1 MVGQRGEREGEA
13 FRLLTYAVIP
23 IAMEIEAVA
32 TVTLVHEVVE
42 VETVVFTGIAI
53 LTESWSATTTIRDIE
68 PPVLSNDLENCQ
80 FQLELFAL
88 NYILLQVVYFTQNF
102 TLLNFHF
109 EDYINIII
117 ACFSINPRMVDI
129 INLVRF
135 ELFDITLN
143 FANNESKLNDMN
155 NCDKI

>member
-1 MVGQRGEREGEA
+1 MV
-13 FRLLTYAVIP
+13 LTYAVVP

-32 TVTLVHEVVE
+32 TETLVHEVVE
-42 VETVVFTGIAI
+42 VEAAVFTGIAI
-53 LTESWSATTTIRDIE
+53 LTQSCGAATTIRDIE

>member
-1 MVGQRGEREGEA
+1 MGGGGGGGSLV
-13 FRLLTYAVIP
+13 LTYAVVP

-32 TVTLVHEVVE
+32 TETLVHEVVE
-42 VETVVFTGIAI
+42 VEAAVLTGIAI
-53 LTESWSATTTIRDIE
+53 LTQSCGAATTIRDIE
-68 PPVLSNDLENCQ
+68 PPVLSNDLRNFLFQ
-80 FQLELFAL
+80 FQFELFAL
-88 NYILLQVVYFTQNF
+88 NYILLQVVHFTQNF

>member
-1 MVGQRGEREGEA
+1 
-13 FRLLTYAVIP
+13 
-23 IAMEIEAVA
+23 MEIVAV
-32 TVTLVHEVVE
+32 TTETLVHQVVE

-53 LTESWSATTTIRDIE
+53 LTQSCSATTTIRDIQ
-68 PPVLSNDLENCQ
+68 PPVLSNDLQNFPFQ
-80 FQLELFAL
+80 FQFELFAL
-88 NYILLQVVYFTQNF
+88 NYILLQVVHFTQNF

-117 ACFSINPRMVDI
+117 ACFSINPGLVDI

-143 FANNESKLNDMN
+143 FEQ
-155 NCDKI
+155 

>member
-1 MVGQRGEREGEA
+1 
-13 FRLLTYAVIP
+13 
-23 IAMEIEAVA
+23 MEIEAVA
-32 TVTLVHEVVE
+32 TETLVHEVVE
-42 VETVVFTGIAI
+42 VEAAVFTGIAI
-53 LTESWSATTTIRDIE
+53 LTQSCGAATTIRDIE

>member
-1 MVGQRGEREGEA
+1 MRGEGGGLPV
-13 FRLLTYAVIP
+13 LLTYTVVP

-32 TVTLVHEVVE
+32 TETLVHEVVE
-42 VETVVFTGIAI
+42 VEAAVFTGIAI
-53 LTESWSATTTIRDIE
+53 LTQSCGAATTIRDIE

>member
-1 MVGQRGEREGEA
+1 MDR
-13 FRLLTYAVIP
+13 FLTYAVIP

-32 TVTLVHEVVE
+32 TVTLEHEVVQ
-42 VETVVFTGIAI
+42 VEAAVLTGIAI
-53 LTESWSATTTIRDIE
+53 FTQSCSATTTIRDIE
-68 PPVLSNDLENCQ
+68 PPVLSNHLQNSPFQ
-80 FQLELFAL
+80 FELFAP
-88 NYILLQVVYFTQNF
+88 NYIPLQVVHFTQNF

-117 ACFSINPRMVDI
+117 ACLSINPRLARI

-135 ELFDITLN
+135 ELFDITLK

-155 NCDKI
+155 NCDEI

>member
-1 MVGQRGEREGEA
+1 
-13 FRLLTYAVIP
+13 
-23 IAMEIEAVA
+23 MEIEAVA

-42 VETVVFTGIAI
+42 VVTVVFTGIAI
-53 LTESWSATTTIRDIE
+53 FTQSCSPTTTTIRDIQ
-68 PPVLSNDLENCQ
+68 PPVGSNDLQNFLFQ
-80 FQLELFAL
+80 FELFAL
-88 NYILLQVVYFTQNF
+88 NYILLQVVHFTQNF

-117 ACFSINPRMVDI
+117 ACFSINPRIVDI

-155 NCDKI
+155 NCDVV

>member
-1 MVGQRGEREGEA
+1 MV
-13 FRLLTYAVIP
+13 LTYAVVP

-32 TVTLVHEVVE
+32 TETLVHEVVE
-42 VETVVFTGIAI
+42 VEAAVFTGIAI
-53 LTESWSATTTIRDIE
+53 LTQSCGAATTIRDIE
-68 PPVLSNDLENCQ
+68 PPVLSNDLENCL

>member
-1 MVGQRGEREGEA
+1 MGGGGGGGGSLV
-13 FRLLTYAVIP
+13 LTYAVVP

-32 TVTLVHEVVE
+32 TETLVHEVVE
-42 VETVVFTGIAI
+42 VEAAVFTGIAI
-53 LTESWSATTTIRDIE
+53 LTQSCGAATTIRDIE

>member
-1 MVGQRGEREGEA
+1 MGGGGGGGSLV
-13 FRLLTYAVIP
+13 LTYAVVP

-32 TVTLVHEVVE
+32 TETLVHEVVE
-42 VETVVFTGIAI
+42 VEAAVFTGIAI
-53 LTESWSATTTIRDIE
+53 LTQSCGAATTIRDIE